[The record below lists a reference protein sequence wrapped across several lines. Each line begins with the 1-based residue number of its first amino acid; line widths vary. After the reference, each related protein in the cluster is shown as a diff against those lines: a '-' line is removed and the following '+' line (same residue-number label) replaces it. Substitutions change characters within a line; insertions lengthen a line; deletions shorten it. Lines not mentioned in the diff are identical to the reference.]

1 MKIGISGYA
10 TDSGKS
16 GISQYAASV
25 IGRLPD
31 IAPEHEYV
39 VFISEADAEW
49 ASTWHHKLEIIS
61 LPDWTAHPVANIF
74 WHLLSLPRHLRR
86 HDCDVVFLP
95 AGNRRLGWSYGIPS
109 VSTVHDFSQLHVPQK
124 YDAFRMFY
132 IMRILPR
139 LMRRLTRVIS
149 VSESTRRDLES
160 FAGVEPDCIR
170 VIYNGADLER
180 FIPRERSTAKSAVT
194 AELGLPEDFL
204 LYISRLEHPG
214 KNHVRLLE
222 AFSRLKQQTQLPHK
236 LVLVGSRWSGAEV
249 IDEKVKELRLE
260 QEVIFPG
267 FVSNEMLPVLYAAAD
282 VFVFPS
288 LFEGFGIPVLEAMAC
303 GTPVCASNVS
313 SIPEVVGDAGLLFDP
328 LDPESI
334 AASLSRLLTD
344 RQLYQRLVS
353 AGFTQAS
360 RFTWDDAA
368 AAVLEELEKA
378 AVA

>member
-1 MKIGISGYA
+1 MKIGISAYA

-16 GISQYAASV
+16 GISQYTASIV
-25 IGRLPD
+25 GRLPE
-31 IAPEHEYV
+31 IAPEHEFV
-39 VFISEADAEW
+39 VFINEADAEW
-49 ASTWHHKLEIIS
+49 VGTWHHRLQIIS
-61 LPDWTAHPVANIF
+61 FPDWTAHPVASIF
-74 WHLLSLPRHLRR
+74 WHLVSLPRHLRR
-86 HDCDVVFLP
+86 HNCDVVFLP

-109 VSTVHDFSQLHVPQK
+109 VGTVHDFSQLHVPQK

-139 LMRRLTRVIS
+139 MMRRLTGVIS

-160 FAGVEPDCIR
+160 FAGVASERIR
-170 VIYNGADLER
+170 VIYNGADLVR
-180 FIPRERSTAKSAVT
+180 FTPRDRLAAKSAVT
-194 AELGLPEDFL
+194 AELGLPEDFV

-214 KNHVRLLE
+214 KNHVHLLE
-222 AFSRLKQQTQLPHK
+222 AFSRLKQKTKLPHK
-236 LVLVGSRWSGAEV
+236 LVFVGSRWNGAEV
-249 IDEKVKELRLE
+249 IEAKVKELELE
-260 QEVIFPG
+260 NEVIFPG
-267 FVSNEMLPVLYAAAD
+267 FVSNELLPVLYAAAD

-334 AASLSRLLTD
+334 AASLGRVLAD
-344 RQLYQRLVS
+344 EKLYESLVS
-353 AGFTQAS
+353 AGLTQAS

-378 AVA
+378 AVV